1 MVYSGDYGPSM
12 TVEKLKDFHRRRLV
26 VLADAGPDLLAL
38 ETIPCKLETQVS
50 SCSVLL
56 IAQRST
62 EEL

>member
-1 MVYSGDYGPSM
+1 M

-50 SCSVLL
+50 FYSVLP
-56 IAQRST
+56 I
-62 EEL
+62 